1 MANWEKGMNTGKK
14 QAYKKN
20 AFINE
25 EIKALTPQ
33 QIAVII
39 ALFTKVLKVRAVI
52 LDVNQ
57 TVEVVLAG
65 DLKSKEVND
74 LLKKLNNVPVDKWLN
89 MLQKFN

>member
-1 MANWEKGMNTGKK
+1 MNTGKK

>member
-1 MANWEKGMNTGKK
+1 MNTDKK
-14 QAYKKN
+14 QAFRKN
-20 AFINE
+20 TFINE

-39 ALFTKVLKVRAVI
+39 ALLTKVLRVRAVI

-65 DLKSKEVND
+65 DLKSKEVNE
-74 LLKKLNNVPVDKWLN
+74 LLKKLDNVPVDKWLN